1 MDPQSSEGGG
11 GEVRNTWEWKGE
23 GREKD
28 GRRKGEGREKEGR
41 RKRITQGGNKKEEEG
56 KYTRYEGEG
65 NG

>member
-1 MDPQSSEGGG
+1 VKSGTPG
-11 GEVRNTWEWKGE
+11 N
-23 GREKD
+23 GREKE
-28 GRRKGEGREKEGR
+28 GRRTGEGREKEGR